1 MLGKLEF
8 APKNKIKIIKL
19 ITLKNNKK
27 RNATKK
33 IGFYDII

>member
-1 MLGKLEF
+1 MFGRLEF

-33 IGFYDII
+33 SDFMI